1 MENNA
6 WKVVLIVIAGVI
18 AVGLMA
24 VFGIQGTQNKAIVL
38 NSTISMK
45 LRLLQLLWKNV
56 DPRVILRMSPQ
67 RSQQCQRLIQS

>member
-24 VFGIQGTQNKAIVL
+24 VFGIQGTQNKAIAL
-38 NSTISMK
+38 EE
-45 LRLLQLLWKNV
+45 
-56 DPRVILRMSPQ
+56 
-67 RSQQCQRLIQS
+67 